1 MFLKILIVVV
11 VVEIG
16 FYVVDKVRDKI
27 DKNKKDED
35 C

>member
-1 MFLKILIVVV
+1 MLLKILVVVV